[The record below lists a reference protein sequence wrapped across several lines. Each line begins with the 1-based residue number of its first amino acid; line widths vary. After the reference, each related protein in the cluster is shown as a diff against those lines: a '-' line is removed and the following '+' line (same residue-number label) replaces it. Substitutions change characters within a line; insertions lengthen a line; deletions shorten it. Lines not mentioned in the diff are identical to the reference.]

1 MDIEIIKQ
9 LVRED
14 QYLYSVHAEIE
25 RKADELTFMQIEE
38 ALLSGKILEEYA
50 DTGRGESC
58 LICYTM
64 SKQGKTVKC
73 NFCGSERFEERRIDY
88 LYSYKGDYLLVPNT
102 PVEVCLECG
111 MVYYEAAVLKEIERR
126 FFAIK
131 QNKEQPDTYIQM
143 PTAAYS

>member
-38 ALLSGKILEEYA
+38 ALLNGKILEEYA

-58 LICYTM
+58 LIIGFT
-64 SKQGKTVKC
+64 GETPIHTV
-73 NFCGSERFEERRIDY
+73 CGWRGERIVLITVYVPKPPKFIDPWTR
-88 LYSYKGDYLLVPNT
+88 GDVIP
-102 PVEVCLECG
+102 
-111 MVYYEAAVLKEIERR
+111 
-126 FFAIK
+126 
-131 QNKEQPDTYIQM
+131 
-143 PTAAYS
+143 